1 MIGVV
6 SATVKAAVVLAAAG
20 ALGIGGWHLATHWR
34 PSPAR
39 YPLQGVDLGEDAP
52 ALDWGSVRAAH
63 ADFAYLTATAGTQG
77 RAAAFEANWQA
88 LPEAGLRRG
97 AVHRFSP
104 CEDGRAQA
112 DAFNAV
118 VPRTADALPPA
129 LAIDVDD
136 RCELPTDLTP
146 QVTRFVAAV
155 EAHMRQPVILR
166 VSPAAERRW
175 HLSAA
180 LDRPVWVTG
189 DGIAPGYAAHPWR
202 LWRASDGRRI
212 DGVAQPLNWDVVA
225 P

>member
-1 MIGVV
+1 MV
-6 SATVKAAVVLAAAG
+6 SATAKAAVILATAG
-20 ALGIGGWHLATHWR
+20 ALGIGGWHWATHWR
-34 PSPAR
+34 PSPVR
-39 YPLQGVDLGEDAP
+39 YPLQGVDLSETAP
-52 ALDWGSVRAAH
+52 ALDWGSVRAAG
-63 ADFAYLTATAGTQG
+63 ADFAYLTATAGTHG
-77 RAAAFEANWQA
+77 RAAAFETNWQA

-97 AVHRFSP
+97 AVHLFSP

-136 RCELPTDLTP
+136 ACPLPVNLAP

-155 EAHMRQPVILR
+155 EAHMREPVILR
-166 VSPAAERRW
+166 VSRAAERRW
-175 HLSAA
+175 HISAA

-189 DGIAPGYAAHPWR
+189 DLITPAYAAHPWR
-202 LWRASDGRRI
+202 LWRASGRRHV
-212 DGVAQPLNWDVVA
+212 DGVAQPMNWDVVA

>member
-1 MIGVV
+1 MV
-6 SATVKAAVVLAAAG
+6 SATVKAAAILAAAG
-20 ALGIGGWHLATHWR
+20 ALGIGGWHWATHWR

-39 YPLQGVDLGEDAP
+39 YPLQGVDLPDTAP
-52 ALDWGSVRAAH
+52 ALDWGSVRAAG
-63 ADFAYLTATAGTQG
+63 ADFAYLTATVGTEG
-77 RAAAFEANWQA
+77 RAASFETNWQA

-97 AVHRFSP
+97 AVHLFSP

-118 VPRTADALPPA
+118 VPRTGDALPPA
-129 LAIDVDD
+129 LAIDVDNA
-136 RCELPTDLTP
+136 CALPADLAP

-155 EAHMRQPVILR
+155 EAHMREPVILR
-166 VSPAAERRW
+166 VSRAAERRW

-180 LDRPVWVTG
+180 LNRPVWVIG
-189 DGIAPGYAAHPWR
+189 DLIAPGYAAHPWR
-202 LWRASDGRRI
+202 LWRASDGRRV